1 MRINN
6 NHELIKIE
14 SETQTSL
21 KLKQLNKITCSYQEV
36 GNNVEL
42 ENVSGYSRLTLMYHK
57 LSHYL

>member
-14 SETQTSL
+14 SET
-21 KLKQLNKITCSYQEV
+21 CSYQEV

-42 ENVSGYSRLTLMYHK
+42 EKVSGYSRLTLMYHK